1 MILWI
6 KMSIKIIINKQFDQ
20 PTNKEKY
27 QTVIYAIY
35 STYIETPQFTFM
47 LQDGK
52 TSEYCFKALR
62 KKGVNLP

>member
-35 STYIETPQFTFM
+35 STYIELHNLHLCYKM
-47 LQDGK
+47 VKLQN
-52 TSEYCFKALR
+52 TALR
-62 KKGVNLP
+62 P